1 MAPPKQKIDLGY
13 RPRSQFVPFHRRKQR
28 WACIVA
34 HRRAGKSVACI
45 MDLIDG
51 ALRCKKTD
59 GRFSYVGPTYT
70 QTKATIWMYLKR
82 FTAGIPGIEQ
92 RESDLMV
99 ILPNGAQVRLFGAD
113 NFERLRGSYSD
124 ALVVDEYADIDPR
137 AWPEVLRPSLADRGG
152 SAVFIGTP
160 KGRNDFYR
168 LHEHA
173 QNDPDWFSLVLKA
186 SETHLL
192 PQSELDDIRGMLTP
206 EAFAAEMECSFDA
219 AILGAYFAKELDD
232 AQAAGR
238 MTSALYD
245 PTLPV
250 HTAWDLGIG
259 DSTAIW
265 FFQVSRAEVR
275 AIDYYE
281 ASGLR
286 ACCALRRR
294 AGFPGLHLR
303 HGLPAARRP
312 GTPTRHRPLALGD
325 AARPDGPHTACAAA
339 TESDGRHQRRP
350 RHHRLVLV

>member
-1 MAPPKQKIDLGY
+1 M
-13 RPRSQFVPFHRRKQR
+13 
-28 WACIVA
+28 
-34 HRRAGKSVACI
+34 ACI

-137 AWPEVLRPSLADRGG
+137 AWPEVLRPSLADRVAVQRCS
-152 SAVFIGTP
+152 SAHQKDVMTFTGYP
-160 KGRNDFYR
+160 RAA
-168 LHEHA
+168 A

-192 PQSELDDIRGMLTP
+192 PQSELLDDIRGMLTP
-206 EAFAAEMECSFDA
+206 EAYAAEMECSFDA

-238 MTSALYD
+238 ITRALYD
-245 PTLPV
+245 PALPV

-259 DSTAIW
+259 DSYRHL
-265 FFQVSRAEVR
+265 V
-275 AIDYYE
+275 
-281 ASGLR
+281 
-286 ACCALRRR
+286 
-294 AGFPGLHLR
+294 FPGLPRRGARDRLLR
-303 HGLPAARRP
+303 GVGLRPTALTPLCWPPGASTYGTDYLPHDAQARQLGTGRSPWETLHGLTNRIPRGAA
-312 GTPTRHRPLALGD
+312 
-325 AARPDGPHTACAAA
+325 AAEPDGRYQRGA
-339 TESDGRHQRRP
+339 RHD
-350 RHHRLVLV
+350 RLVLV